1 MSPFISML
9 EREPGGEIWLNP
21 EVRVAYN
28 DGLDARTLRVLTEIV
43 QTNRERIEGAWNEFF
58 G

>member
-1 MSPFISML
+1 MES
-9 EREPGGEIWLNP
+9 REAKFWLNP

-28 DGLDARTLRVLTEIV
+28 DGFDARTLRLLTGIV
-43 QTNRERIEGAWNEFF
+43 QTNRERIERAWNEFF